1 MKTLCKICGKL
12 VTKKNILRHV
22 QSHGDANFTC
32 NICDKHF
39 STRDYQHTK
48 THWQP
53 QKLKCSLCSSSF
65 FSRSSLRKH
74 RIRVHERKRFQCPYC
89 QKNFTKEDY
98 CQQHILT
105 CRCSTPVKCSSC
117 DKTFKNSIALYF
129 HVKLIDKYC
138 RFCK

>member
-1 MKTLCKICGKL
+1 MIFEA
-12 VTKKNILRHV
+12 VSV
-22 QSHGDANFTC
+22 QTSFDLLIDPVH
-32 NICDKHF
+32 HF
-39 STRDYQHTK
+39 SQGVLSGNTGLESMK
-48 THWQP
+48 E
-53 QKLKCSLCSSSF
+53 KG
-65 FSRSSLRKH
+65 FSVLTVK
-74 RIRVHERKRFQCPYC
+74 K
-89 QKNFTKEDY
+89 KFTKEDY

>member
-1 MKTLCKICGKL
+1 MKTVCKICGKL

-22 QSHGDANFTC
+22 QSHGDKNFTC

-39 STRDYQHTK
+39 STRDSLNQHTK

-53 QKLKCSLCSSSF
+53 KELKCSLCSSLF
-65 FSRSSLRKH
+65 FSSSSLRKH

-105 CRCSTPVKCSSC
+105 CRCSTPIKCSSC
-117 DKTFKNSIALYF
+117 DILEGKVWLGIGSIMVML
-129 HVKLIDKYC
+129 V
-138 RFCK
+138 